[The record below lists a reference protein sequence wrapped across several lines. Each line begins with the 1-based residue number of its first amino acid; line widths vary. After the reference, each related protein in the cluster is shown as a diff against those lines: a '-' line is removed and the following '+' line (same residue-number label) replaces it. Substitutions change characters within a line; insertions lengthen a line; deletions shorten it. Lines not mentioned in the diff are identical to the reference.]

1 MLQKKKLDGLF
12 VFCNAPRLSAYNK
25 VERRMAALSKDTAG
39 IILLSDTF
47 GNHLNE
53 SNKTT
58 DIALEKNFKPA
69 VEILTSVE
77 CSNN

>member
-1 MLQKKKLDGLF
+1 MDCFRNHKLDGLF

-58 DIALEKNFKPA
+58 DIELEKNFKA
-69 VEILTSVE
+69 AGEILASM
-77 CSNN
+77 